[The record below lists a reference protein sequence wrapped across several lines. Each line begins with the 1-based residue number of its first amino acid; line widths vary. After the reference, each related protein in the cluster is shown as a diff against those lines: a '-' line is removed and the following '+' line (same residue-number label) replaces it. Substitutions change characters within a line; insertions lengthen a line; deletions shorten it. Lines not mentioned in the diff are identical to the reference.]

1 MRKLVFC
8 ILLLGTAFAS
18 SVPRELKTEAE
29 VASVILSARREVLIV
44 APNLYSREIANA
56 VRRVLVEGQ
65 TPVRIL
71 ADSSLVSQRG
81 GFVATLA
88 LLSTKTPSK
97 PARPIE
103 VRVLEGI
110 DRANLVVDGSR
121 TVSGPLVTETW
132 TIGLLPTYF
141 TADTSEAQRRLE
153 VFKRNWAKAKPW
165 SYSIQNPRFKPKP

>member
-1 MRKLVFC
+1 MRHFVL
-8 ILLLGTAFAS
+8 ILLLLGTALAS
-18 SVPRELKTEAE
+18 SVPKALKTEAE

-71 ADSSLVSQRG
+71 ADSSLVTQRG

-88 LLSTKTPSK
+88 LLATKTASK

-103 VRVLEGI
+103 VRLLEGI

-141 TADTSEAQRRLE
+141 SADPSEARRRFE
-153 VFKRNWAKAKPW
+153 VFNRNWTKAKPW
-165 SYSIQNPRFKPKP
+165 SYTIRNPRFKPKP